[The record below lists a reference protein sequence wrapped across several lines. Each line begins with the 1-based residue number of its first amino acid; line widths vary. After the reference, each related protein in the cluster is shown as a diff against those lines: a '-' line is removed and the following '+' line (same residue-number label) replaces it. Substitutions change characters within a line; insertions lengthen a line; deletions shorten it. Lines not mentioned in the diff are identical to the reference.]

1 MSNLNH
7 HRRPSPLFISS
18 TPSTRE
24 INALEIDRRID
35 RLNPSPLYP
44 ASLYDRIDMGLMP
57 NGTPTVPFSLPTL
70 LLQPVPEVVPF
81 SLPAFLKRVYL
92 VEVDSTPSPL
102 NPDNETMDDAEL
114 DAQLDARKQEGLDAV
129 TVYLESLPE
138 ALATELTS
146 SSDLRR
152 VLSSVSGKSLFRSHT
167 AASTFASHN
176 VVSEVEE
183 ESAQFDHKKKFRE
196 IERYEQVVSE
206 DALNGHLNKI
216 LGDWMGDSSAV
227 PLGSN
232 STGLDDGGDRDLAGA
247 SRSIEDTE
255 QEVQGNI
262 LALHLDPIIKYL
274 KKTLFEDENDADDE
288 DTVDTE
294 EDIYDEDMYDEDVH
308 EEDMDLENS
317 QTIPNVSKKSS
328 IKDLFRRNWRNKSR
342 AVIGNTEVQADKK
355 ARSSKENKARRVG
368 KLDRFVSWIGKKC
381 KGKGKMD
388 V

>member
-7 HRRPSPLFISS
+7 HRRPSPLHISS

-24 INALEIDRRID
+24 FNALEIDRRID
-35 RLNPSPLYP
+35 GLNPSPLYT
-44 ASLYDRIDMGLMP
+44 ASLHDRIDMGLIL
-57 NGTPTVPFSLPTL
+57 NGTPTVPFSFPNLS
-70 LLQPVPEVVPF
+70 LQPVPEVVPF
-81 SLPAFLKRVYL
+81 SLPAFLTRVYL

-102 NPDNETMDDAEL
+102 NPDNETMDEAEL
-114 DAQLDARKQEGLDAV
+114 DAQLDARKQEALDAV

-138 ALATELTS
+138 ALATELIS
-146 SSDLRR
+146 PSDLRR

-167 AASTFASHN
+167 AASKFASHN

-183 ESAQFDHKKKFRE
+183 ESAQVDHKKKFRE

-206 DALNGHLNKI
+206 NALNGHLNKI
-216 LGDWMGDSSAV
+216 LGDWIGDSSAV

-232 STGLDDGGDRDLAGA
+232 STGLDDGGDGDLAKA

-255 QEVQGNI
+255 QEEQGNI
-262 LALHLDPIIKYL
+262 LAPHLDPIIKDL
-274 KKTLFEDENDADDE
+274 KKTLFEDEDHIDDE
-288 DTVDTE
+288 DTLNTE
-294 EDIYDEDMYDEDVH
+294 EDIYDEDAH
-308 EEDMDLENS
+308 EEDLDLET
-317 QTIPNVSKKSS
+317 QTVPTVSNKSS
-328 IKDLFRRNWRNKSR
+328 IKDLFRRNWRSKSR
-342 AVIGNTEVQADKK
+342 AVTGNTEVQADKK
-355 ARSSKENKARRVG
+355 ARSSKENKGRRVG